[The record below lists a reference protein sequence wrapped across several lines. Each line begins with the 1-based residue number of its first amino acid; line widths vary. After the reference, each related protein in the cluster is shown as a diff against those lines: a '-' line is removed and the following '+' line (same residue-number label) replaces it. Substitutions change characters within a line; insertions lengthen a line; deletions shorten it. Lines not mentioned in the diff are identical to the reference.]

1 MGTRS
6 RSQELKGEI
15 LSAYYPFI
23 RDVLAIVCAL
33 LLYDVVKFLYKA
45 LIVFTFEREEFFEY
59 LKELSNKD

>member
-1 MGTRS
+1 M
-6 RSQELKGEI
+6 
-15 LSAYYPFI
+15 YYPFI

-45 LIVFTFEREEFFEY
+45 LIVFTFERKEFFEY